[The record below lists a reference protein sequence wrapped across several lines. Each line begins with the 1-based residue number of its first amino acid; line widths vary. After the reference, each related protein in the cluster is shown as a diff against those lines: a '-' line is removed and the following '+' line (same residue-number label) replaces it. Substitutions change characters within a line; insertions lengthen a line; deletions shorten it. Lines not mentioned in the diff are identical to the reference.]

1 MIVGITYYKS
11 KTTGLNSVDVIVP
24 IMKSSAD
31 NLLIF
36 TRSTDKYIKRRTAL
50 RIMEEQLMNMNR
62 KELWSNC
69 LDLGNK
75 AAFTRY
81 KKSNYEIILHTE
93 VVDLDV
99 DWIVNMINTFKMS
112 SP

>member
-1 MIVGITYYKS
+1 MIIGITYYKS

-36 TRSTDKYIKRRTAL
+36 TRPTDKYIKRRTAL
-50 RIMEEQLMNMNR
+50 RIMEEQLMNR
-62 KELWSNC
+62 KELWSSY
-69 LDLGNK
+69 LDLSNK
-75 AAFTRY
+75 AEFTRY
-81 KKSNYEIILHTE
+81 KKLNYEIILHTE
-93 VVDLDV
+93 VVDLDD
-99 DWIVNMINTFKMS
+99 DWIVNMINTFKKS